1 MRRVYWLMAAEL
13 PAQPLWLQAQGY
25 GRFCFVNSDDCLLVG
40 NHAMTPTRFE
50 VCRNFYTECL

>member
-25 GRFCFVNSDDCLLVG
+25 GRFCFVNSDDCLLGVVARHDA
-40 NHAMTPTRFE
+40 HAIRG
-50 VCRNFYTECL
+50 L